1 MAVALVVLAVA
12 ETAQFKLV
20 ALNLELATQVAVA
33 VAVK

>member
-1 MAVALVVLAVA
+1 MAAVLVALVAA